1 MRQHIIITES
11 FEELLSLKKSQKTY
25 SSIQKVQLL
34 EQLKQDPTIARDL
47 SSKQLGISL
56 RTQERW
62 IKRYVNSGINGLL
75 APRTSSKQSKVITE
89 EIHQA
94 LKERLFSSKDCF
106 LGYWD
111 AHQWVVSTFSSNV
124 SYHNLR
130 AYMKKHFKTKLKSPR
145 KSHYKKDEQA
155 VEAFLK
161 NP

>member
-11 FEELLSLKKSQKTY
+11 FEKLLFLKKSQTTY
-25 SSIQKVQLL
+25 SNIQKVQLL
-34 EQLKQDPTIARDL
+34 ELLKKTPKLSRIS
-47 SSKQLGISL
+47 SSKELGISI

-62 IKRYVNSGINGLL
+62 LKLYIDLGINGLVS
-75 APRTSSKQSKVITE
+75 PRTSSKTSKVITK
-89 EIHQA
+89 EIHEA
-94 LKERLFSSKDCF
+94 LEKKLTSSKDCF

-111 AHQWVVSTFSSNV
+111 AHQWVVSTYNVKV

>member
-11 FEELLSLKKSQKTY
+11 FDELLDLKKVQSTFRN
-25 SSIQKVQLL
+25 IQKVQLL
-34 EQLKQDPTIARDL
+34 ELLKKSPTISRTL
-47 SSKQLGISL
+47 SSQEIGITL
-56 RTQERW
+56 RSQERW
-62 IKRYVNSGINGLL
+62 LKLYIDSGIEGLL
-75 APRTSSKQSKVITE
+75 SIRTSSKKSKVITK
-89 EIHQA
+89 EIHDGLAQ
-94 LKERLFSSKDCF
+94 RLGSSKDCF

-111 AHQWVVSTFSSNV
+111 AHQWVVSTYKVKV

-161 NP
+161 TS